1 MGHVPTALA
10 VAHGVCISY
19 VPSPCSCRARLRF
32 RHGSPLPPQTPSLGP
47 KSCLGNQF
55 SIARAHSGAWLRYEI
70 HASRQTDR
78 PDHPPTRDRGE
89 SPGLWSC
96 LVAAADPCCA
106 PPKASLRSLTHRFCQ
121 PHRVG
126 MSGGDVLKA
135 DVVLWG
141 SDLTSS
147 PRGLPGLD
155 PKVLPQSLQQ
165 QTAHSKRARAPRQT
179 SADNSRI
186 EIGGICSIS
195 CAGGLL
201 SPVKTHALGMIPC
214 GGQRHQGKGHPSV
227 LHRATAPVARRNAKS
242 M

>member
-1 MGHVPTALA
+1 MQSPEQPPPVDAPSSAPAAHGFAPAWEISGGNQPPILHCPPHPPLTSSTTHSTRDQQHDPNLRRLMGRVPTALA
-10 VAHGVCISY
+10 VAHGVCMSY

-106 PPKASLRSLTHRFCQ
+106 PQKASLCSLTHRFCQ
-121 PHRVG
+121 PR
-126 MSGGDVLKA
+126 SEA
-135 DVVLWG
+135 EWECQEE
-141 SDLTSS
+141 T
-147 PRGLPGLD
+147 
-155 PKVLPQSLQQ
+155 
-165 QTAHSKRARAPRQT
+165 
-179 SADNSRI
+179 
-186 EIGGICSIS
+186 C
-195 CAGGLL
+195 
-201 SPVKTHALGMIPC
+201 
-214 GGQRHQGKGHPSV
+214 
-227 LHRATAPVARRNAKS
+227 
-242 M
+242 

>member
-89 SPGLWSC
+89 SLGLWSC

-106 PPKASLRSLTHRFCQ
+106 PKRHRCSHSRTDFASHTKRQ
-121 PHRVG
+121 
-126 MSGGDVLKA
+126 SGNVR
-135 DVVLWG
+135 
-141 SDLTSS
+141 
-147 PRGLPGLD
+147 RGRAEGRRCALEVPGLD

-186 EIGGICSIS
+186 EIAGNLLNKLCRGSLISGKNPRAGDDPLQGPEASGQGPPQRFAPCNRPGGTKKCQEH
-195 CAGGLL
+195 
-201 SPVKTHALGMIPC
+201 VKP
-214 GGQRHQGKGHPSV
+214 R
-227 LHRATAPVARRNAKS
+227 
-242 M
+242 